1 MSSKNEYIEYLRR
14 VPLFSSLNKRD
25 ISAVAKAGDELDFA
39 AGHELITEGTTGSE
53 AYILLSGNVTVTR
66 KGTKLAKLGPGDII
80 GELALLDQSTRTASV
95 VCDTDCSA
103 LVIDRRHFT
112 PLIERS
118 PALGIRFLA
127 ELAARLRN
135 LDRTAYG

>member
-1 MSSKNEYIEYLRR
+1 
-14 VPLFSSLNKRD
+14 
-25 ISAVAKAGDELDFA
+25 
-39 AGHELITEGTTGSE
+39 
-53 AYILLSGNVTVTR
+53 
-66 KGTKLAKLGPGDII
+66 
-80 GELALLDQSTRTASV
+80 V